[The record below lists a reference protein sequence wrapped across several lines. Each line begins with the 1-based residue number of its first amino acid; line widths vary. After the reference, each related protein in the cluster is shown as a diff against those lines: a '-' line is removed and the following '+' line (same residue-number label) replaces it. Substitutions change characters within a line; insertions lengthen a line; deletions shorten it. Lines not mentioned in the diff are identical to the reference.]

1 MIKPR
6 KKAVKA
12 PERSEEVEQAMV
24 VHYLNYVYP
33 SVKYCASAG
42 GVRTSIKQAIKMK
55 RTGYVKGFPDIQIC
69 KAVGGYHG
77 LFIEMK
83 RMSGTLDKSQKEWLA
98 ALNNEG
104 YLARCCKGFDS
115 AKLLIDQYLH
125 GEIQK

>member
-1 MIKPR
+1 MITPKKKAIKPH
-6 KKAVKA
+6 V
-12 PERSEEVEQAMV
+12 RSEELEQAAV
-24 VHYLNYVYP
+24 VRYISYVYP
-33 SVKYCASAG
+33 QVKYCASAG
-42 GVRTSIKQAIKMK
+42 GVRTSIKQALKMK

-83 RMSGTLDKSQKEWLA
+83 RINGTLDKSQKEWLDS
-98 ALNNEG
+98 LNKEG

-125 GEIQK
+125 GEIQR

>member
-1 MIKPR
+1 MIKAG
-6 KKAVKA
+6 KKQNNVHI
-12 PERSEEVEQAMV
+12 RSEELEQAAV
-24 VHYLNYVYP
+24 VRYLNCVYP
-33 SVKYCASAG
+33 QVKYCASAG

-83 RMSGTLDKSQKEWLA
+83 RINGTLDKSQKEWLEG
-98 ALNNEG
+98 LNKEG